1 MGRVPRMTKIKPHWQ
16 ILAALVLATLTAF
29 LFRGIDGEDGSGASG
44 FIAGAVKT
52 CEFLGKDI
60 FMNLLKM
67 IIVPLIV
74 SSVVAGI
81 ASLHGME
88 GFGRMLGKTAG
99 FYALTSLFAI
109 LVGLT
114 MVNLIKPGLT
124 NGEPNETI
132 KEAFENQAE
141 SASESDKEKVAAAKA
156 EAEGIGPGS
165 GGFFKLMANFV
176 KGMIPTNVMKAAS
189 DNRAMLGLIF
199 FSILFAVAIT
209 RLPVDSMRT
218 MREFFQSLNDVMILL
233 TGWIMAL
240 APIGVY
246 ALLLPVVYKS
256 GGEIFVILGKY
267 FFTVLAALLFHFCI
281 TMPLILKLLGR
292 VDPLAHF
299 KAMRTA
305 LLTAF
310 STASS
315 SATLPVTL
323 RCVQDNAGV
332 SKKTAS
338 FTLPLGATVNMDGTA
353 LYECVAVIFVAQV
366 MGFEMGFGQQFIVVL
381 AALLT
386 SIGVAGIPSAS
397 LVAIFIILLNSGI
410 PGAEIAIMT
419 LLAVDRLLDMSRTA
433 VNVLGDSCAAVV
445 IAKSEGEKGILEP
458 KPEASS

>member
-1 MGRVPRMTKIKPHWQ
+1 MTKIKPHWQ

-29 LFRGIDGEDGSGASG
+29 LFRGLDGEDGSGASG
-44 FIAGAVKT
+44 FISGAVKT
-52 CEFLGKDI
+52 FEFLGKDI

-99 FYALTSLFAI
+99 FYAFTGLFAI
-109 LVGLT
+109 LVGLS

-124 NGEPNETI
+124 DGEPNETI
-132 KEAFENQAE
+132 EKAFKNQFE
-141 SASESDKEKVAAAKA
+141 GASESDKEKVAAAKA

-199 FSILFAVAIT
+199 FSILFAVATT
-209 RLPVDSMRT
+209 RLPVDSMGT

-233 TGWIMAL
+233 TRWIMAL

-256 GGEIFVILGKY
+256 GGEIFVVLGKY
-267 FFTVLAALLFHFCI
+267 FFTVLTSLLIHFVVI
-281 TMPLILKLLGR
+281 MPLILRYVGK
-292 VDPLAHF
+292 VSPLAHF
-299 KAMRTA
+299 RAMRTA

-315 SATLPVTL
+315 SATLPVTM

-332 SKKTAS
+332 SKKIAS
-338 FTLPLGATVNMDGTA
+338 FTLPLGATVNMNGTA

-366 MGFEMGFGQQFIVVL
+366 MGIEMGFGQQFIVVL

>member
-1 MGRVPRMTKIKPHWQ
+1 MKKIKPHWQ
-16 ILAALVLATLTAF
+16 ILGALVLATLVA
-29 LFRGIDGEDGSGASG
+29 LLLRSIDAEAEGG
-44 FIAGAVKT
+44 FIGGFVGF
-52 CEFLGKDI
+52 CDFVGKI
-60 FMNLLKM
+60 FMSLLKM

-81 ASLHGME
+81 ASLHGMS

-99 FYALTSLFAI
+99 FYALTGLFAI
-109 LVGLT
+109 LVGLS
-114 MVNLIKPGLT
+114 MVNLVKPGLT
-124 NGEPNETI
+124 DGEPNEII
-132 KEAFENQAE
+132 KEAFENNFE
-141 SASESDKEKVAAAKA
+141 SASESAKEKVAAAEAKA
-156 EAEGIGPGS
+156 KGIGPGS

-176 KGMIPTNVMKAAS
+176 EGMIPTNVMKAAS

-209 RLPVDSMRT
+209 RLPVDSMGT

-233 TGWIMAL
+233 TRWIMAL
-240 APIGVY
+240 APIGIFG
-246 ALLLPVVYKS
+246 LLVPVVYQS
-256 GGEIFVILGKY
+256 GGQLFLVLGKY
-267 FFTVLAALLFHFCI
+267 FFTVLASLLIHFVVI
-281 TMPLILKLLGR
+281 MPLILRYVGK
-292 VDPLAHF
+292 VSPLAHF

-315 SATLPVTL
+315 SATLPVTM

-332 SKKTAS
+332 SKKIAS
-338 FTLPLGATVNMDGTA
+338 FTLPLGATVNMNGTA

-366 MGFEMGFGQQFIVVL
+366 VGFQMDLSQQFVVVL

-445 IAKSEGEKGILEP
+445 VARSEGETGILEP